1 MRQPTK
7 SAAGKW
13 SRPPEDIPSRNQ
25 TEGFAKRTRKNLDF
39 ILAAHQQH
47 EDVHVVTQVVLS
59 LLGLVVFPFERII
72 KGSSHHWPLADLE
85 ARGWPRW
92 TYLNGCKPPDDL
104 STLMT
109 NLRHATAHSNV
120 SFSSE
125 SRYLTEVTIT
135 FMNRLPKRL
144 GGGTWEASIRGDS
157 LLVFCQ
163 RYLELLEDLGG

>member
-1 MRQPTK
+1 MQQPPK
-7 SAAGKW
+7 STAGKW
-13 SRPPEDIPSRNQ
+13 SRPPEHMPSRNE
-25 TEGFAKRTRKNLDF
+25 TEGFAKRTRKNLDL
-39 ILAAHQQH
+39 ILAAHQKH

-72 KGSSHHWPLADLE
+72 KSSNPRWPLADLE

-92 TYLNGCKPPDDL
+92 TYLNGSKPPDDL

-109 NLRHATAHSNV
+109 HLRHATAHSNV

-125 SRYLTEVTIT
+125 SRYLAEVTIT

-144 GGGTWEASIRGDS
+144 GGGIWEASIRGDN

-163 RYLELLEDLGG
+163 LYLELLEDLVG